1 MRRWSFLRLGGCA
14 ALGLMPGAP
23 MQALPFQ
30 VEKRRFKIDSVRLVR
45 TRPKPPV
52 PAYTPQRPIEFS
64 LSQEGIHIILPT

>member
-1 MRRWSFLRLGGCA
+1 
-14 ALGLMPGAP
+14 